1 MIGAIPG
8 GVDVERTYHLM
19 DMYIQ
24 ECEQLQTLKEINDL
38 QYQMLFDF
46 CEKAGETHIPSGISA
61 DIYAC
66 MNYIRSHTNEAI
78 RLEDVAAHIDRS
90 TSFIAKK
97 YFYGRKSDR
106 NKQLSLLFQSGP
118 LSDCF

>member
-8 GVDVERTYHLM
+8 GVDVERAYHLM

-66 MNYIRSHTNEAI
+66 MNYIRSHNNEAI
-78 RLEDVAAHIDRS
+78 RLEEDVYKRQDLQYIPFNS
-90 TSFIAKK
+90 
-97 YFYGRKSDR
+97 
-106 NKQLSLLFQSGP
+106 LSKEVSRQRYIS
-118 LSDCF
+118 

>member
-38 QYQMLFDF
+38 QYQMPVSY
-46 CEKAGETHIPSGISA
+46 THLVLPEAEEADSHFSA
-61 DIYAC
+61 EQPILLPAALQ
-66 MNYIRSHTNEAI
+66 AI
-78 RLEDVAAHIDRS
+78 
-90 TSFIAKK
+90 F
-97 YFYGRKSDR
+97 YF
-106 NKQLSLLFQSGP
+106 
-118 LSDCF
+118 

>member
-1 MIGAIPG
+1 
-8 GVDVERTYHLM
+8 
-19 DMYIQ
+19 
-24 ECEQLQTLKEINDL
+24 
-38 QYQMLFDF
+38 
-46 CEKAGETHIPSGISA
+46 
-61 DIYAC
+61 

-97 YFYGRKSDR
+97 FKSELGFNPGAYISRCKLEEAKKSPYFYGKKSDR

>member
-78 RLEDVAAHIDRS
+78 RQPLQTGRG
-90 TSFIAKK
+90 KK
-97 YFYGRKSDR
+97 SPYFYGKKSDR